1 MSAAAGRPPAP
12 TGYLDGLQSAL
23 AAQHA
28 ALYVVGAL
36 GAQTSASATPD
47 LFDLLVATYE
57 EHRTRRD
64 ELGALVQAQG
74 AEPVAAQTAYALPA
88 DLTTPEAVTRAGLE
102 VQRACSAA
110 WAYLVGTSPRPE
122 RDYALQALKMTA
134 VRELA
139 FRGTPEMFPGT
150 DEYADR

>member
-1 MSAAAGRPPAP
+1 MS
-12 TGYLDGLQSAL
+12 YLDGLQSAL

-47 LFDLLVATYE
+47 LFALLEATYG
-57 EHRTRRD
+57 EHRARRD
-64 ELGALVQAQG
+64 ELSARIRAEG
-74 AEPVAAQTAYALPA
+74 AEPVAAETAYVLPA
-88 DLTTPEAVTRAGLE
+88 DLGTPQAVTAAGLAVE
-102 VQRACSAA
+102 RACTDA
-110 WAYLVGTSPRPE
+110 WAYLVGSSPRAE
-122 RDYALQALKMTA
+122 RGYALEGLKLTA